1 MHAFRNKSLSFYS
14 RLYLFFSLCHFLSL
28 YLFLTTGFLSY
39 SRVPN
44 NRRGWNN
51 IGGGGGGGGG
61 HCNNYTIEG
70 RDDYSGLEGMLWRG
84 LTFSRIELQMLFR
97 CCIIILR
104 HFLHLL
110 YLLCPY
116 LALGVFMLHLCD
128 LFFISIFIFITISC
142 LFFRIFPSIFG

>member
-1 MHAFRNKSLSFYS
+1 MSLPSAPAFNINMHAFPNKSLSFYS

-28 YLFLTTGFLSY
+28 YLFLTTCFLSY

-51 IGGGGGGGGG
+51 IGGEGGG

-97 CCIIILR
+97 CTETLFTFTVFVVSISSSWCI
-104 HFLHLL
+104 
-110 YLLCPY
+110 YV
-116 LALGVFMLHLCD
+116 ASMW
-128 LFFISIFIFITISC
+128 SIFHFH
-142 LFFRIFPSIFG
+142 LHFHYD